1 MDKMKADYF
10 SGIKHIIS
18 NQYRTYCIDFFN
30 VLLENSNE
38 IDNIVDDALDALK
51 YIDVMY
57 LENEKLKDLELYE
70 FRSGGVVG
78 EGYGGI
84 DYILNAKNS
93 KEILLY
99 FKIYSSEKE
108 IGDFKF
114 TESRLYLGEKE
125 LEDKKLALSD
135 IFDKNNLDSYYSRDY
150 TELKNGKKLLY
161 GRFILEK
168 DSEHVT
174 LELYYL
180 NKDGEEKKYMYF
192 KEFNKNKI
200 YPVLG
205 KINENKIEG
214 YYLLPFFRE
223 EITLFTS
230 DKIIHKKVKFSSRN
244 ETLLSESEKELYN
257 YLLDLF
263 KEEIPEEFFEVR
275 NKK

>member
-1 MDKMKADYF
+1 M
-10 SGIKHIIS
+10 
-18 NQYRTYCIDFFN
+18 
-30 VLLENSNE
+30 
-38 IDNIVDDALDALK
+38 
-51 YIDVMY
+51 
-57 LENEKLKDLELYE
+57 
-70 FRSGGVVG
+70 
-78 EGYGGI
+78 
-84 DYILNAKNS
+84 NAKNS

-180 NKDGEEKKYMYF
+180 NKDGEEK
-192 KEFNKNKI
+192 NICILKNLIKI
-200 YPVLG
+200 RY
-205 KINENKIEG
+205 I
-214 YYLLPFFRE
+214 PF
-223 EITLFTS
+223 
-230 DKIIHKKVKFSSRN
+230 
-244 ETLLSESEKELYN
+244 
-257 YLLDLF
+257 
-263 KEEIPEEFFEVR
+263 
-275 NKK
+275 

>member
-1 MDKMKADYF
+1 MKKLF
-10 SGIKHIIS
+10 LFMIKYSMFWRKWKIEGF
-18 NQYRTYCIDFFN
+18 R
-30 VLLENSNE
+30 V
-38 IDNIVDDALDALK
+38 VW
-51 YIDVMY
+51 
-57 LENEKLKDLELYE
+57 

-135 IFDKNNLDSYYSRDY
+135 IFDRNNLDSYYSRNY
-150 TELKNGKKLLY
+150 TELRNGKKLLY

-168 DSEHVT
+168 DSKHIT

-200 YPVLG
+200 YPVLE
-205 KINENKIEG
+205 KINENKVEG

>member
-1 MDKMKADYF
+1 MKKQLF
-10 SGIKHIIS
+10 LFMII
-18 NQYRTYCIDFFN
+18 
-30 VLLENSNE
+30 VLL
-38 IDNIVDDALDALK
+38 NIVCFG
-51 YIDVMY
+51 
-57 LENEKLKDLELYE
+57 ENEKLKDLELYK
-70 FRSGGVVG
+70 FRSGGVAG

-125 LEDKKLALSD
+125 LEDKKLTLSD